1 MTKRGRGKAASK
13 AKPKKKPAPTKRKK
27 PTKKRR
33 EVIRELTWAAPG
45 SLKRNLDGLRER
57 MTEALWLAQE
67 MAGEIGFSSV
77 LDVSSPP
84 MPKGGD
90 ADHLDRSGRARDMRN
105 QFAWRAPWVVIGQ
118 FTWKREIGYGEVFR
132 ILDRWSQRRLES
144 KINKDRFGRIRVNY
158 RTERGEVEE
167 YTMAETGPWHLML
180 ARAKEQCDPSDT
192 ETSYPGG
199 RTGSLASR
207 YPESRI
213 ESVMVWLSESTSDN
227 FMSKKR

>member
-1 MTKRGRGKAASK
+1 
-13 AKPKKKPAPTKRKK
+13 
-27 PTKKRR
+27 
-33 EVIRELTWAAPG
+33 
-45 SLKRNLDGLRER
+45 
-57 MTEALWLAQE
+57 
-67 MAGEIGFSSV
+67 
-77 LDVSSPP
+77 VSSPP

-90 ADHLDRSGRARDMRN
+90 ADIVTKDRNKRGWQENARDARK

-118 FTWKREIGYGEVFR
+118 FTWKREIGYGDLYR